1 MVTPVLYRHAK
12 IRKNALLENS
22 PEIATFGADSSQ
34 MEQTTEQS
42 GWYALKVFFNKVFDI
57 EDLLVR
63 AGFETYIPVR
73 KVEVKGEEFL
83 RVKKRLALQDDTRN
97 DRKYEPVG
105 PRIYKR
111 EPVVTSLLFVRAAEG
126 DIPWIRN
133 QLEGKGFVYMTAD
146 RKRPSVIPDRQMALF
161 RLVASSGEDG
171 LEFFSDER
179 LVNYAQGDRVRVKE
193 GPLKG
198 AEGYIKRIRRD
209 RRLLVAI
216 EGFVAVATSFIP
228 PELLEKV

>member
-1 MVTPVLYRHAK
+1 METPTDH
-12 IRKNALLENS
+12 
-22 PEIATFGADSSQ
+22 
-34 MEQTTEQS
+34 S
-42 GWYALKVFFNKVFDI
+42 GWYALKVFFNKVFEI
-57 EDLLVR
+57 EDLLAG
-63 AGFETYIPVR
+63 AGFETYVPVR
-73 KVEVKGEEFL
+73 KVELKGEEFL
-83 RVKKRLALQDDTRN
+83 RVKRRLALQDDDRN
-97 DRKYEPVG
+97 DRKYEIVG

-111 EPVVTSLLFVRAAEG
+111 ETVVTSLAFVRATED

-146 RKRPSVIPDRQMALF
+146 RKRPSVIPERQMAMF
-161 RLVASSGEDG
+161 RLVASSGEEG

-179 LVNYAQGDRVRVKE
+179 IVRYAQGDRVRVKE

-216 EGFVAVATSFIP
+216 EGFIAVATSYIP
-228 PELLEKV
+228 PELLEKVQ

>member
-1 MVTPVLYRHAK
+1 M
-12 IRKNALLENS
+12 
-22 PEIATFGADSSQ
+22 
-34 MEQTTEQS
+34 
-42 GWYALKVFFNKVFDI
+42 
-57 EDLLVR
+57 
-63 AGFETYIPVR
+63 
-73 KVEVKGEEFL
+73 KGEEFL

-146 RKRPSVIPDRQMALF
+146 RKRPSVIPDRQMAMF

-179 LVNYAQGDRVRVKE
+179 LVNDAQGDRVRVKE

>member
-1 MVTPVLYRHAK
+1 MD
-12 IRKNALLENS
+12 EN
-22 PEIATFGADSSQ
+22 EKTA
-34 MEQTTEQS
+34 

-57 EDLLVR
+57 EDLLVG
-63 AGFETYIPVR
+63 AGFETYVPVR
-73 KVEVKGEEFL
+73 KVELKGEEFL
-83 RVKKRLALQDDTRN
+83 RVKRRLALQDDDRN
-97 DRKYEPVG
+97 DRKYEQVG
-105 PRIYKR
+105 PRIYRR
-111 EPVVTSLLFVRAAEG
+111 ETVVTSLAFVRASEE
-126 DIPWIRN
+126 DLPWIRN

-146 RKRPSVIPDRQMALF
+146 RKRPAVIPDRQMAMF
-161 RLVASSGEDG
+161 RLVASSGEEG
-171 LEFFSDER
+171 LEFFSEER

-216 EGFVAVATSFIP
+216 EGFIAVATSYIP

>member
-1 MVTPVLYRHAK
+1 MD
-12 IRKNALLENS
+12 EN
-22 PEIATFGADSSQ
+22 EKTA
-34 MEQTTEQS
+34 

-57 EDLLVR
+57 EDLLAG
-63 AGFETYIPVR
+63 AGFETYVPVR
-73 KVEVKGEEFL
+73 KVELKGEEFL
-83 RVKKRLALQDDTRN
+83 RVKRRLALQDDDRN
-97 DRKYEPVG
+97 DRKYEQVG
-105 PRIYKR
+105 PRIYRR
-111 EPVVTSLLFVRAAEG
+111 ETVVTSLAFVRASEE
-126 DIPWIRN
+126 DLPWIRN

-146 RKRPSVIPDRQMALF
+146 RKRPAVIPDRQMAMF
-161 RLVASSGEDG
+161 RLVASSGEEG
-171 LEFFSDER
+171 LEFFSEER

-216 EGFVAVATSFIP
+216 EGFIAVATSYIP

>member
-1 MVTPVLYRHAK
+1 MDESAR
-12 IRKNALLENS
+12 
-22 PEIATFGADSSQ
+22 
-34 MEQTTEQS
+34 TT

-57 EDLLVR
+57 EDLLAG
-63 AGFETYIPVR
+63 AGFETYVPVR
-73 KVEVKGEEFL
+73 KVELKGEEFL
-83 RVKKRLALQDDTRN
+83 RVKRRLALQDDDRN
-97 DRKYEPVG
+97 DRKYEQVG
-105 PRIYKR
+105 PRIYRR
-111 EPVVTSLLFVRAAEG
+111 ETVVTSLAFVKASEE
-126 DIPWIRN
+126 DLPWIRN

-146 RKRPSVIPDRQMALF
+146 RKRPAVIPDRQMAMF
-161 RLVASSGEDG
+161 RLVASSGEEG
-171 LEFFSDER
+171 LEFFSEER

-216 EGFVAVATSFIP
+216 EGFIAVATSYIP